1 MTDFP
6 CTQCGQCCRN
16 INSILSNSDSFP
28 TVIKDLINRFPYDIN
43 PDGSCSKLNE
53 DGLCSVYQNRPIM
66 CNIKLMGQLLHRDTT
81 EWYRLQAEHCNI
93 LINAADL
100 DPKYL
105 VQISEG
111 I

>member
-1 MTDFP
+1 M
-6 CTQCGQCCRN
+6 
-16 INSILSNSDSFP
+16 
-28 TVIKDLINRFPYDIN
+28 
-43 PDGSCSKLNE
+43 LNE
-53 DGLCSVYQNRPIM
+53 EGLCSVYQNRPIM
-66 CNIKLMGQLLHRDTT
+66 CNIKLMGQLLHSDTT